1 MNETFERVKRAFP
14 SLFKQSLEEP
24 SLKYDFANYFHN
36 FLRYNE
42 FKNWKKIFLNI
53 LLNWGILLLNKK
65 DLDDFNNFKSELKN
79 HVLKRWDMFNPNF
92 NQYKYLTALWHILES
107 TELKPGTY
115 PNFKYDDI
123 KGQVI
128 LVEILPF
135 KIIDNS
141 KFGGFNDTSKLR
153 SVENLIKQQDK
164 KIMGIFSR
172 FYKTYITHEYRITK
186 FKKQS
191 RKSPSPKNY
200 KGYQSRPSKSVSPI
214 FSEENSKLKQEN
226 DNLKN
231 NLKFMEDHIV
241 EKDSIIEKQKLIL
254 IQNTESIKSKDIE
267 IFNLKTLIEKLQ
279 KNLAIKDEQI
289 SQYKIDN
296 HNMNGVINMV
306 KDTVNNIPNYSS
318 NLDSNSPVF
327 SPQNFRSNEPKT
339 ISSPIMKTNND
350 FNSLPVNNFGN
361 ISSSFSDK
369 FDSIGISNDVNI
381 FSNQLTSQPKAP
393 FQNSFFNRPGSNLP
407 PGF

>member
-1 MNETFERVKRAFP
+1 MGYV
-14 SLFKQSLEEP
+14 Q
-24 SLKYDFANYFHN
+24 
-36 FLRYNE
+36 
-42 FKNWKKIFLNI
+42 
-53 LLNWGILLLNKK
+53 
-65 DLDDFNNFKSELKN
+65 
-79 HVLKRWDMFNPNF
+79 PNF

-191 RKSPSPKNY
+191 RKSPSPRNSKA
-200 KGYQSRPSKSVSPI
+200 YQSKPSKSVSPI

-267 IFNLKTLIEKLQ
+267 IFNLKSLIEKLQ

-296 HNMNGVINMV
+296 HKMYGVINMV
-306 KDTVNNIPNYSS
+306 KDTVNNISSYSS
-318 NLDSNSPVF
+318 DLNSNSPVF
-327 SPQNFRSNEPKT
+327 SPQNFKSNEPKT
-339 ISSPIMKTNND
+339 ITSPIMKTNND
-350 FNSLPVNNFGN
+350 FNPLSMNNFGN
-361 ISSSFSDK
+361 NSSSFSDK
-369 FDSIGISNDVNI
+369 FDSIGRSNDVNLFFKSTKSSIPKFI
-381 FSNQLTSQPKAP
+381 F
-393 FQNSFFNRPGSNLP
+393 
-407 PGF
+407 